1 MSKDLSWR
9 PGGGKHDIAH
19 RAWRQPDLTLDVDTR
34 KTHCHKCLR
43 PVRHPIHARVFRER
57 KDWFGWKCGELDKA
71 NAYDATMSN
80 RDALK
85 KSWYKKAR
93 EAKR

>member
-1 MSKDLSWR
+1 M
-9 PGGGKHDIAH
+9 
-19 RAWRQPDLTLDVDTR
+19 TLDVDTR

-57 KDWFGWKCGELDKA
+57 KDWFGWKYGGQEVKKYQLCVRCDGHTGRTTGEDSIYVGEVGPLCEEC
-71 NAYDATMSN
+71 
-80 RDALK
+80 RDIEEAE
-85 KSWYKKAR
+85 AE